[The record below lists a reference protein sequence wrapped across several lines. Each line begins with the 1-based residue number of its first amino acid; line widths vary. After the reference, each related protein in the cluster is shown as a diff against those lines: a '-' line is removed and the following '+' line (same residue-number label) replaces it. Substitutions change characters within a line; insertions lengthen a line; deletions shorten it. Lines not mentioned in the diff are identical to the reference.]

1 MSSLVKSSERL
12 LISTKKAK
20 GSNKELHMSKPAD
33 DADSTL
39 HISSASAS
47 APVPDP
53 STSHSLSQ
61 VIVPDADDI
70 FSHEANESD
79 ENSTNNNY
87 SLNITV
93 RVAENNDSIHYHGE
107 EGIKSNG
114 GASREAC
121 ERNNTMPGSITQF
134 TVSTKIRRVQGE
146 MHLPSRAGV
155 SALRHSRPCTIASGC
170 LFRSLP
176 DDGLFEGIVEGLRLD
191 RMDHS
196 R

>member
-1 MSSLVKSSERL
+1 MFSLVKSSERL

-33 DADSTL
+33 GAKSTL
-39 HISSASAS
+39 HISSAS
-47 APVPDP
+47 VPGP

-114 GASREAC
+114 GALREDSLS
-121 ERNNTMPGSITQF
+121 E
-134 TVSTKIRRVQGE
+134 
-146 MHLPSRAGV
+146 SRAENRRSEEYVAGRSEPRPV
-155 SALRHSRPCTIASGC
+155 LKSQEGSEIDARIQPSNSNYSLRA
-170 LFRSLP
+170 
-176 DDGLFEGIVEGLRLD
+176 
-191 RMDHS
+191 
-196 R
+196 

>member
-33 DADSTL
+33 DAESTL

-121 ERNNTMPGSITQF
+121 ERNNTMPGSITWVGNSRFQQKYDEF
-134 TVSTKIRRVQGE
+134 KERCIYLLEQAF
-146 MHLPSRAGV
+146 LPYVTRAL
-155 SALRHSRPCTIASGC
+155 AL
-170 LFRSLP
+170 
-176 DDGLFEGIVEGLRLD
+176 
-191 RMDHS
+191 
-196 R
+196 

>member
-1 MSSLVKSSERL
+1 MSSMVKSSERL

-33 DADSTL
+33 DAKSTL
-39 HISSASAS
+39 HISSAS

-114 GASREAC
+114 GASREDSLSESSA
-121 ERNNTMPGSITQF
+121 ENRRSEEYVAGRSEPRPVLKTQEGSEIDARIQ
-134 TVSTKIRRVQGE
+134 
-146 MHLPSRAGV
+146 PSNSNYSLRA
-155 SALRHSRPCTIASGC
+155 
-170 LFRSLP
+170 
-176 DDGLFEGIVEGLRLD
+176 
-191 RMDHS
+191 
-196 R
+196 